1 MRVLIDNGHGENTP
15 GKRSPDGRLRECLY
29 AREMADRVVAGLRRL
44 GIEAERIVKE
54 SVDVALKERVRR
66 VNEVCR
72 ELGTANVLLVSI
84 HCNAAGNGQEWMKA
98 RGWSAYTTKGV
109 TKADRLADCLYEEA
123 EREFEGLRIRKDMS
137 DGDPDWEEN
146 FYILKNTKCPA
157 VLTENFFQD
166 NEEDVAYLLSDEGKQ
181 AVTETHVKGIARYI
195 DTLK

>member
-1 MRVLIDNGHGENTP
+1 
-15 GKRSPDGRLRECLY
+15 
-29 AREMADRVVAGLRRL
+29 MADRVVAGLRRL

-166 NEEDVAYLLSDEGKQ
+166 NEEDVAYLLSDEGKR